1 MKKSQFQKS
10 CILSKVPWLG
20 RWEQGFEPSLCISI
34 TLSQFPDSILSE
46 VEEEPSGVIRKH
58 PLNLAIRRNWGP
70 LLILRGTHLSVQLY
84 FLPCVSNFIFDPRN
98 EAPGH
103 KVCCQN
109 TALH

>member
-46 VEEEPSGVIRKH
+46 VEEESGPSIQYFRTQGFLFSLV
-58 PLNLAIRRNWGP
+58 GP
-70 LLILRGTHLSVQLY
+70 LPIT
-84 FLPCVSNFIFDPRN
+84 
-98 EAPGH
+98 
-103 KVCCQN
+103 
-109 TALH
+109 T

>member
-1 MKKSQFQKS
+1 MKTSQSQKL

-34 TLSQFPDSILSE
+34 TLFQFPDSILSE
-46 VEEEPSGVIRKH
+46 VEEESSGMIRKH
-58 PLNLAIRRNWGP
+58 PLNLAIRRNCP

-84 FLPCVSNFIFDPRN
+84 FGPCVSRFIFDPGN